1 MAVYSPSFDTPA
13 LTESRLQLAAQ
24 LDLLTNYWKARSEAE
39 LAEQPGP
46 GRWSRKEI
54 LGHLIDSAL
63 NNYRRIVLA
72 QLGPP
77 PHRLRP
83 YDQDAWVRIGGYQ
96 HLPIAELLT
105 LWTSQNRLI
114 LHVLDRLPPELLDHD
129 YLTINGNPITLHWLI
144 SDYVLHLEHH
154 VRQIIHAD

>member
-1 MAVYSPSFDTPA
+1 MTAYALSLVTPTLA
-13 LTESRLQLAAQ
+13 ESHTQLAEQ
-24 LDLLTNYWKARSEAE
+24 LDLLAGYWATCSEAE
-39 LAEQPGP
+39 LAEYPGP

-63 NNYRRIVLA
+63 NNYRRMVLA

-83 YDQDAWVRIGGYQ
+83 YDQEAWVRIGDYQ
-96 HLPIAELLT
+96 HLPSAELLT

-114 LHVLDRLPPELLDHD
+114 LHVLDRLPAELLDHE
-129 YLTINGNPITLHWLI
+129 YLTINGNPTTLQWLI
-144 SDYVLHLEHH
+144 ADYVLHLEHH
-154 VRQIIHAD
+154 VRQIIHY